1 MYSKQGWVQSKASAK
16 HGWVQSKAECNATSQ
31 SRRLP
36 GRPAGTLYPWVSL
49 HHASQQCTQL
59 RNAHNT
65 QQCPQCSAILSNAH
79 NTEQWIA
86 ICPTLRDL
94 SDLRIAVPRN
104 AMLRLS
110 RSKTDPR
117 IDWWKGQ
124 NTSDWTENES
134 SQENW
139 RFSRWRPRSL
149 QLSRQSCYI
158 IQNHQNCQQSPI

>member
-65 QQCPQCSAILSNAH
+65 QQCSQYSAMPTILSNAH
-79 NTEQWIA
+79 NTQQCPQYSAMLLILSNALNTEQWVA

-94 SDLRIAVPRN
+94 SDLRIAVRRN

-110 RSKTDPR
+110 RSKN
-117 IDWWKGQ
+117 K
-124 NTSDWTENES
+124 NNWTILVFV
-134 SQENW
+134 
-139 RFSRWRPRSL
+139 RLYCLIHRA
-149 QLSRQSCYI
+149 I
-158 IQNHQNCQQSPI
+158 IQFSLI